1 MPAGALC
8 PAAASVP
15 ERVASGG
22 AGTPRLGCTTAP
34 TGCMARYGRGT
45 PHATISCCAS
55 MRKTPTLYPASQQQ
69 RLPDS
74 LLLPTQRQPDHC
86 TLCKAAYRCEACLAG
101 TLHRRLGN
109 AADVA
114 PQWHLPVV
122 DVRRS
127 DRPTVERAQ
136 LIGRTASRLAE
147 VTGQIQ
153 ASLVLKRE
161 SMEREETRPT
171 SRDIKNYQQLCS
183 LIPCFRIAL
192 QCALAVS
199 ERLLFLDSHQHEN
212 TAARSPYTREDSLVP
227 LPSHKA
233 AVKTLKLLQQ
243 SAERLHGTVQA
254 NSWSVGAEKIVL
266 LLDKV
271 AFALSR

>member
-1 MPAGALC
+1 M
-8 PAAASVP
+8 
-15 ERVASGG
+15 
-22 AGTPRLGCTTAP
+22 
-34 TGCMARYGRGT
+34 
-45 PHATISCCAS
+45 
-55 MRKTPTLYPASQQQ
+55 
-69 RLPDS
+69 
-74 LLLPTQRQPDHC
+74 
-86 TLCKAAYRCEACLAG
+86 
-101 TLHRRLGN
+101 
-109 AADVA
+109 
-114 PQWHLPVV
+114 
-122 DVRRS
+122 
-127 DRPTVERAQ
+127 ERAQ
-136 LIGRTASRLAE
+136 LIGRTAKRLAE

-192 QCALAVS
+192 QCALAAS
-199 ERLLFLDSHQHEN
+199 ERLLFLDSHQQEN
-212 TAARSPYTREDSLVP
+212 TAARSPYTREDSLAP

-233 AVKTLKLLQQ
+233 AVKALKLLQQ

-254 NSWSVGAEKIVL
+254 NSWSVGAEKTML